1 VTVTDDRYDQLKPPH
16 LVSALRSFPRR
27 YREALANV
35 SRDPEL
41 LVQPVDGHTALTLV
55 AGTSSTLDLIDRAL
69 ERTLVQ
75 DDPELT
81 ASVVVASARTWQARE
96 PSAIPTLLDE
106 LTTHATA
113 LADRLDRAPTAGWL
127 RVANVDGR
135 RVRAVD
141 LAREAVRMAAENLRL
156 LERIVASLG

>member
-1 VTVTDDRYDQLKPPH
+1 MADDRYDQLKPPH

-27 YREALANV
+27 YREALATV
-35 SRDPEL
+35 PPDPEL
-41 LVQPVDGHTALTLV
+41 LAKPVDGHTALALV
-55 AGTSSTLDLIDRAL
+55 ADTSSTLELIDRAL
-69 ERTLVQ
+69 ERTLVH

-81 ASVVVASARTWQARE
+81 ATVVDASARTWPARE
-96 PSAIPTLLDE
+96 PSAIRTLLDE

-113 LADRLDRAPTAGWL
+113 LADRLDRAPTAGWS
-127 RVANVDGR
+127 RAAHVDGR

-141 LAREAVRMAAENLRL
+141 LAREAVRTGAENLRL